1 MSVNVTIDA
10 TTLLKLSATVLRQ
23 LPYALNQAVN
33 RTAKLAVEAGRLEV
47 ETHFTVRKNWIVNR
61 VKVLEYSRVGT
72 LTAIVGIDPRVQG
85 SPLLLGFFEEGEG
98 GIKDP
103 MHGAELAIPMT
114 GGPAR
119 PAFPDPVLSA
129 FRYTNLRFDERKGR
143 KRTFIIPG
151 VGVFERVKP
160 QQSRHDDSIVLV
172 YLFRSSAPLRTRMEL
187 RRVMEEMV
195 RLRFGPIFSEEFRN
209 DILTAHI

>member
-160 QQSRHDDSIVLV
+160 QQSRHDDSIALV
-172 YLFRSSAPLRTRMEL
+172 YLFRPSAPLRTRMEL